1 MEEADDVDE
10 EGPQVTGEV
19 AAVRDGDLGGG
30 ALEGLQDDCAFR
42 IAATCR
48 WSAFLPRRGLVIAPV
63 VPGEAGLAACAWAVA
78 GGLVSV
84 VVA

>member
-10 EGPQVTGEV
+10 EGRQVTGEV
-19 AAVRDGDLGGG
+19 AAVRDGDLGGSDH
-30 ALEGLQDDCAFR
+30 EGLQLAAPSM
-42 IAATCR
+42 AATCR
-48 WSAFLPRRGLVIAPV
+48 WSAFLPRRGLVIAAV

-84 VVA
+84 VVT

>member
-30 ALEGLQDDCAFR
+30 DLEGLQM
-42 IAATCR
+42 T
-48 WSAFLPRRGLVIAPV
+48 APF
-63 VPGEAGLAACAWAVA
+63 E
-78 GGLVSV
+78 
-84 VVA
+84 